1 MNLREGFEER
11 DNSHQSTG
19 RRRWGLAAM
28 TALLASCGSVQD
40 ATEDNFRA
48 ALQSWFDEHGECVNV
63 GDMPAK
69 IRVGTHSRSRTG
81 YEAMVAAGLL
91 TIEKKQE
98 EQPSYSG
105 KHRVDDYLVYRPTRE
120 GAKVISKAAD
130 ASLGR
135 NELCFARRHITEVMS
150 WTQPGELMGLRVSQ
164 VRYNYRLDDI
174 APWSADPG
182 LRAAFPRMA
191 KAVDVRQGE
200 DKASLILTN
209 EGWRHEKALR
219 R

>member
-1 MNLREGFEER
+1 MNLRKGLEER
-11 DNSHQSTG
+11 DSSHQSTG
-19 RRRWGLAAM
+19 RRWGLAAM

-40 ATEDNFRA
+40 ATESNFRA

-63 GDMPAK
+63 GDIPAK
-69 IRVGTHSRSRTG
+69 IRVGTQSRIRTG

-91 TIEKKQE
+91 TIEKRRE

-105 KHRVDDYLVYRPTRE
+105 KNRLIDELVYRPTSE
-120 GAKVISKAAD
+120 GAKFIGKAAD
-130 ASLGR
+130 PSLGR
-135 NELCFARRHITEVMS
+135 NELCFARRHVIVVIS
-150 WTQPGELMGLRVSQ
+150 WTQPGEMMGLRVSQ
-164 VRYNYRLDDI
+164 VRYNYRLADI
-174 APWSADPG
+174 APWSADPA

-191 KAVDVRQGE
+191 KAVDIRQGE

-209 EGWRHEKALR
+209 EGWRYEKTFR